1 MLIIKKA
8 KACSLR
14 VCIECV
20 QLNLDMSIERD
31 ILHVSDVSVHLTSLY
46 EDLSNIS
53 LLLEKGVIHK

>member
-1 MLIIKKA
+1 M
-8 KACSLR
+8 R

-20 QLNLDMSIERD
+20 QLNLDMNIERD
-31 ILHVSDVSVHLTSLY
+31 ILHVNGVSVHLTSLY